1 MDMDHVELR
10 VRIRLLMASGE
21 LPSGPPLTDKI
32 RPAHVA
38 RLTRILI
45 GEVWRGS
52 CLICDGP
59 GPDVSYA
66 YADRKV
72 VRLHAACDAL
82 WRQQPK

>member
-1 MDMDHVELR
+1 MDMDQVELR

-38 RLTRILI
+38 RLTSII
-45 GEVWRGS
+45 TGEGWRGS
-52 CLICDGP
+52 CLICDEP

-66 YADRKV
+66 YADWKII
-72 VRLHAACDAL
+72 RLHAACDAL
-82 WRQQPK
+82 WRQQPT